1 MFAYSLLLS
10 VNKVWLIEVFWKI
23 YENWIEEEK
32 NQQEAMLQ
40 DYMRKAIGDASIIF
54 TSFYCCV
61 EFLN

>member
-1 MFAYSLLLS
+1 
-10 VNKVWLIEVFWKI
+10 LIEVFWKI